1 MANMK
6 TEAMVAEASRKL
18 EDGIRADLKAY
29 VNMLE
34 DGIRADLKAYVNML
48 EEKIAALADRVEVL
62 EEGEPP
68 HTSA

>member
-29 VNMLE
+29 VAMIE
-34 DGIRADLKAYVNML
+34 Q
-48 EEKIAALADRVEVL
+48 KIAALADRVKVL
-62 EEGEPP
+62 EEGVSPR
-68 HTSA
+68 